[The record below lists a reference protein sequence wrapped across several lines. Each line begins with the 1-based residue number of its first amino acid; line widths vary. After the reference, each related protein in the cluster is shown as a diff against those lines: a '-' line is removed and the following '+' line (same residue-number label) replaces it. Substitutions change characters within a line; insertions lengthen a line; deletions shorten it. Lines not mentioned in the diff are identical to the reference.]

1 MKRDCLHYSL
11 VLFFPWSWSVV
22 SSSPT
27 PHRHPLVS
35 SRASQPSRPTRLT
48 NHQHVLRQPQTVV
61 RPINMSIGKPAP
73 IISFKERRSLFGQP
87 ATRLTLTLLSPPTN
101 ISMAQ
106 CPSLVFNLRFNF
118 SSAVTNS
125 SAGAVFS
132 HQHVLR
138 QPQAVVRPTNMSTG
152 KHWPSF
158 RYSSAQ
164 SLLLVNKLLDDNIIP
179 TTMTP
184 PPPPSPPPQP
194 LVLHFCQ
201 FQTILDFTP
210 LKLMSRPLAGHPAAN
225 RATAIAQPSTNIF
238 FDKPA
243 VI

>member
-87 ATRLTLTLLSPPTN
+87 PTCLTLTLLSPPTN

-106 CPSLVFNLRFNF
+106 CPSLVFNLRPRLPTPRPVLYSPINIC
-118 SSAVTNS
+118 STL
-125 SAGAVFS
+125 
-132 HQHVLR
+132 QHV
-138 QPQAVVRPTNMSTG
+138 
-152 KHWPSF
+152 HWKALAIVP
-158 RYSSAQ
+158 
-164 SLLLVNKLLDDNIIP
+164 LLFGPI
-179 TTMTP
+179 TP
-184 PPPPSPPPQP
+184 PGE
-194 LVLHFCQ
+194 
-201 FQTILDFTP
+201 QTTGRQHHSNYNDT
-210 LKLMSRPLAGHPAAN
+210 
-225 RATAIAQPSTNIF
+225 TSTTITTTSTTSTTLLSISNYFGFHTFENHIRG
-238 FDKPA
+238 
-243 VI
+243 